1 MKTNYM
7 ATYHWH
13 HIVPRHAGGTD
24 DPSNLVRVT
33 VEEHAELHFA
43 RYLQHGE
50 IGDWVAAN
58 TLSGQMTQAEAIAEA
73 RRDWIERHPDH
84 HRKAGQVGGKAP
96 ASEKAKQVA
105 KVVAAETGRKP
116 WWNNGLKTK
125 GLTHALERVMSLGN
139 YRATHALDKVRL
151 NAPTVSYC
159 AYRKT
164 SLDTFCRNTLEV
176 HYYRIKTWP

>member
-116 WWNNGLKTK
+116 WWNNGLNNKRSYTCPGK
-125 GLTHALERVMSLGN
+125 GYVPGKL
-139 YRATHALDKVRL
+139 
-151 NAPTVSYC
+151 PC
-159 AYRKT
+159 
-164 SLDTFCRNTLEV
+164 DTRSRQSKAQCPHCQLLCVPQNLSRHILSK
-176 HYYRIKTWP
+176 HS